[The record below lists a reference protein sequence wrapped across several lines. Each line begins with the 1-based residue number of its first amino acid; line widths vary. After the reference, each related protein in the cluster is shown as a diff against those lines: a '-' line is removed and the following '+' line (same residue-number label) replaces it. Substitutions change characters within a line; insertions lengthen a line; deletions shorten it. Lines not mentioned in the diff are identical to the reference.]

1 MKTRTSKT
9 NWIILFAITVLLS
22 QPMTGYAQDHDE
34 HHDRQEHRD
43 AEHHDRDRD
52 HDRDHDRHG
61 KVIVRHDEYRDI
73 VVKDRHYFYRGGAF
87 YDRGPN
93 GYFVVTPPIGASIDV
108 LPGGYRVV
116 RHNRIKYY
124 VYGGI
129 YYRFMPHDHAYVV
142 VSAPF

>member
-1 MKTRTSKT
+1 MKTRTSKIS
-9 NWIILFAITVLLS
+9 WIILFAITVLLS
-22 QPMTGYAQDHDE
+22 MPMNSYAQDHDK
-34 HHDRQEHRD
+34 
-43 AEHHDRDRD
+43 HHDRDRD
-52 HDRDHDRHG
+52 HGRHG

-93 GYFVVTPPIGASIDV
+93 GYVVATAPIGASIDV